1 MATYYYVVLTK
12 AVPGMIDEFDRW
24 YDGQHLGDC
33 VRLPQIKSA
42 RRFKLIRGVLSGS
55 LAASSDAQESPW
67 DSLAIYEIES
77 DDPMAVTNE
86 LSEMAGSAAMPMT
99 EAFSPVGTVTMIAT
113 PAGSATP
120 E

>member
-55 LAASSDAQESPW
+55 LAASPDAQESPW